1 LGDAKRAAEL
11 LDDAL
16 EAARGLGD
24 PWTLARTLLVAAWAP
39 YFRRDT
45 EGARA
50 MFQEALETAR
60 ANPEGDRWS
69 EARSLVGLSTLE
81 SDGGD
86 EEGSLR
92 LAAEALAI
100 AETSGDRFSIAVAH
114 EAVGG
119 TMRHMMRLADAESHL
134 DAAVDA
140 FRALGARW
148 ELASALTSRG
158 IARRLAGEADEA
170 VKDLLEAYRI
180 CRELKERSIITW
192 TAAALARAH
201 VSAGDPAAARRV
213 LEETASIAS
222 EETAATEEWLDYA
235 DVEILVAEGERD
247 AALERALSILR
258 YERGEGSSKDVAARV
273 WWISQVFGVE
283 AAGGEE
289 EVERARELLERTQML
304 QPFREAEL
312 VAGRSAI
319 SEA

>member
-1 LGDAKRAAEL
+1 
-11 LDDAL
+11 
-16 EAARGLGD
+16 
-24 PWTLARTLLVAAWAP
+24 
-39 YFRRDT
+39 
-45 EGARA
+45 
-50 MFQEALETAR
+50 MFQEALDTAR

-81 SDGGD
+81 SDEGD

-92 LAAEALAI
+92 LAAEALVV

-119 TMRHMMRLADAESHL
+119 TMRRMMRLEDAEPNL

-140 FRALGARW
+140 FRELGARW

-158 IARRLAGEADEA
+158 IARRLAGRPEDA
-170 VKDLLEAYRI
+170 VKDLREAYRL

-192 TAAALARAH
+192 TA
-201 VSAGDPAAARRV
+201 
-213 LEETASIAS
+213 IA
-222 EETAATEEWLDYA
+222 
-235 DVEILVAEGERD
+235 ILGYERD
-247 AALERALSILR
+247 
-258 YERGEGSSKDVAARV
+258 EGSNKDVATRV
-273 WWISQVFGVE
+273 WWISQVFGAE

-312 VAGRSAI
+312 VTSRSAI